1 MTKTELV
8 KLMAKETNLTAVKMT
23 EVIDLFLEHIQ
34 TETIKGNDVTFKGF
48 GVFKVGNR
56 SARTGRNPRTGESVE
71 IEAKRT
77 VKFKPSKEWKE
88 QMNG

>member
-8 KLMAKETNLTAVKMT
+8 KLMAKEANLTAVKMA
-23 EVIDLFLEHIQ
+23 EVIDLFLDNIIAYTADGE
-34 TETIKGNDVTFKGF
+34 DVVFRGFGTFKTGER
-48 GVFKVGNR
+48 K
-56 SARTGRNPRTGESVE
+56 AKTGRNPRTGESVE